1 LQNQARRD
9 FRYNESSKARLIL
22 FLRKEAVKK
31 EAVENE
37 ATKKEDDDDEE
48 DQQDWPSGSSDD
60 DGPVN
65 AIRFPRVMCWLK
77 CPICLNYLY
86 EHKNGLLFHIESFI
100 KDAMSPPDVVE
111 QHLHLS
117 WLLDMQP

>member
-31 EAVENE
+31 EAVEKE

-48 DQQDWPSGSSDD
+48 D
-60 DGPVN
+60 
-65 AIRFPRVMCWLK
+65 
-77 CPICLNYLY
+77 
-86 EHKNGLLFHIESFI
+86 
-100 KDAMSPPDVVE
+100 
-111 QHLHLS
+111 
-117 WLLDMQP
+117 